1 MPAFPKPKFTYNFT
15 VNDEINRL
23 LNHKGVR
30 QIPEKNDSMLLLATW
45 NIANLGLQKRW
56 EDHYELIAEILSWFD
71 ITAIQE
77 VNDNIEGIRALEG
90 KLPDYYRFVFSDKGG
105 NNERAAF
112 VYDSRKINLMEKIGE
127 VSVPPSDYNDI
138 KLNGLDA
145 AFNGFDRNPY
155 LAAFEYNN
163 FIFLLINL
171 HVFFGSEQQA
181 DLNRRALETYAL
193 ARYADLRRKSKNAY
207 TKNII
212 ALGDFNLP
220 KVDENDIIYK
230 ALTKRG
236 LKLPEHSTRVY
247 SNIVNDKQYDQIA
260 FFPGLKSKIEGNG
273 VFDFDQ
279 VIFPDLWQESAAKFR
294 NYLKYYISDHRP
306 MWMQINTNEI

>member
-1 MPAFPKPKFTYNFT
+1 MPAFPKPNFTYNFT
-15 VNDEINRL
+15 VNDEIDRL
-23 LNHKGVR
+23 LTHKGVR
-30 QIPEKNDSMLLLATW
+30 QIPAKDESKLLLATW

-77 VNDNIEGIRALEG
+77 VNDNLEGIRALEG

-112 VYDSRKINLMEKIGE
+112 VYDSRKIDLMEKIGE

-138 KLNGLDA
+138 KIKDLDA
-145 AFNGFDRNPY
+145 TFNGFDRNPY

-220 KVDENDIIYK
+220 KVDKDDIIYK

-260 FFPGLKSKIEGNG
+260 FFPGLKSKIEGHG

-279 VIFPDLWQESAAKFR
+279 VIFPDLWQESSTKFR

-306 MWMQINTNEI
+306 MWMQIDV